1 MQSDWDVIVVG
12 SGLGGLTAGAYLA
25 ALGRRVLV
33 LEQHYVAGGNAS
45 VFRRKR
51 MYEFDVGTHYLA
63 QCEPD
68 GSVRT
73 ILRGVGLEG
82 VVEFLEMD
90 PDGFDTIVFP
100 GVRVRMPKGW
110 ERYRERLVA
119 AFPEEAEGVG
129 RCVDI
134 LQAVAT
140 QSRALR
146 AGQPVHPA
154 PVALEAPELM
164 RWGMRP
170 VTEVFDDCRLG
181 ETPRAVLL
189 AQSPSYATPPSRTPT
204 AVAAGFLD
212 GYLRGAYY
220 PKGGGQVLPA
230 RFLQVLRS
238 NGGEFRTRARVARI
252 VVEGGKV
259 CGVELVDGEV
269 LRAPVVI
276 SNADLKRTVQEL
288 IGEEHFAK
296 ETVERVRA
304 YRMALPF
311 FVVYLG
317 LDIDLGEYL
326 PKTNFWGSESV
337 ELERTYQETCDG
349 RLPTNPLVF
358 LSAGSLKDRES
369 PWIAPEGHTALDVMT
384 LVPAGPELWE
394 TNEGPARG
402 ERYHRNKAYRGIK
415 EAFTERVVDVA
426 EGMIPGI
433 RRHIAWKEAST
444 PITHER
450 YTLSTGGTSYGI
462 EIGLDQIG
470 PNRPGNRTEIAG
482 LFLTG
487 ANTQSGHGI
496 SGVIKSGIDC
506 AGAVLE
512 RDLMREVSA
521 GAVFSAPACLGDD
534 PVGWDPWQASR

>member
-1 MQSDWDVIVVG
+1 MDRDWDVIVVG
-12 SGLGGLTAGAYLA
+12 SGLGGLTAAAYLS

-33 LEQHYVAGGNAS
+33 LEQHYIAGGNAS

-51 MYEFDVGTHYLA
+51 MFEFDVGTHYLA
-63 QCEPD
+63 QCEP
-68 GSVRT
+68 GGNVRT
-73 ILRGVGLEG
+73 ILRGVGLED

-100 GVRVRMPKGW
+100 GVCVRMPKGW
-110 ERYRERLVA
+110 ERYRERLVQ
-119 AFPEEAEGVG
+119 AFPEQAEGVG

-134 LQAVAT
+134 LQAVAS
-140 QSRALR
+140 QARALR
-146 AGQPVHPA
+146 SGEPPDPA
-154 PVALEAPELM
+154 RMALEAKDLL

-170 VTEVFDDCRLG
+170 VTEVFDACGLSA
-181 ETPRAVLL
+181 EPRAVLL

-204 AVAAGFLD
+204 VVAAGFLD

-230 RFLQVLRS
+230 RFLQVLRA

-252 VVEGGKV
+252 VVEGGRA
-259 CGVELVDGEV
+259 CGVELTSGEV
-269 LRAPVVI
+269 FRAAVVI
-276 SNADLKRTVQEL
+276 SNADLKRTVLEL
-288 IGEEHFAK
+288 AGGQHFSG
-296 ETVERVRA
+296 ETVERVRG

-317 LDIDLGEYL
+317 LDIDLGDYL
-326 PKTNFWGSESV
+326 PKTNFWGSDSV
-337 ELERTYQETCDG
+337 DLERTYQETFDG
-349 RLPTNPLVF
+349 QLPTNPLVF

-369 PWIAPEGHTALDVMT
+369 PWIAPKGHTALDVMT
-384 LVPAGPELWE
+384 LVPAAPELWE
-394 TNEGPARG
+394 TGEGPARG
-402 ERYHRNKAYRGIK
+402 ERYHRNPSYRGVK

-426 EGMIPGI
+426 ERMIPGI
-433 RRHIAWKEAST
+433 RRHVVWKEAST

-462 EIGLDQIG
+462 EIGLDQLG
-470 PNRPGNRTEIAG
+470 PNRPGNPTEIPG

-506 AGAVLE
+506 AGAVVE
-512 RDLMREVSA
+512 RNLFGEVSA
-521 GAVFSAPACLGDD
+521 GAVFSDPARLEDD
-534 PVGWDPWQASR
+534 PVGWDPWRASR